1 MLSAS
6 PSRNAGII
14 AQLLVRNVDQDWI
27 RRLKMRAASAGRSAE
42 AEHRLI
48 LEHALRH
55 DVEAFKE
62 RARRPRERTKGRPL
76 VDSAEIIREFRD
88 CGNPYADE
96 DD

>member
-1 MLSAS
+1 MA
-6 PSRNAGII
+6 R
-14 AQLLVRNVDQDWI
+14 LLVRNVDDDLI
-27 RRLKMRAASAGRSAE
+27 RRLKVRAASAGWSAE

-48 LEHALRH
+48 LEQALRQ

-62 RARRPRERTKGRPL
+62 RARRLRDQTRGRPM

-88 CGNPYADE
+88 GGNPYADE